1 MQEIAGGKGK
11 DFCLQGKSPALQKV
25 YLARCKLGSKN
36 SSDCSWDLSSYLT
49 VFDAQPDNF
58 LKNLGFLMT
67 YFSPIS
73 QAFIIW
79 ITLAPSPPWRPA
91 PWVSRGSRQRARLR
105 RSPFDGTPG
114 SHGQPRVSPNV
125 SLHHFG
131 PQQIC
136 QRGSERVASCRQNS
150 GATGDF
156 NSSRQV
162 QYMVLRR
169 SGSRRGRAMH
179 APNVASW
186 HRNLARTVQCHM
198 WESTPGDWNVIQ
210 LCTGSRKQTKTS
222 WQEEQKARSTSN
234 NTT

>member
-67 YFSPIS
+67 CFSPIS
-73 QAFIIW
+73 PAFIIW

-114 SHGQPRVSPNV
+114 SHGHMYLPTYHSITLGLNRYVKEEAKGWLPAGKTQLGWRFQQFST
-125 SLHHFG
+125 SSIHG
-131 PQQIC
+131 PK
-136 QRGSERVASCRQNS
+136 A
-150 GATGDF
+150 
-156 NSSRQV
+156 
-162 QYMVLRR
+162 L
-169 SGSRRGRAMH
+169 
-179 APNVASW
+179 
-186 HRNLARTVQCHM
+186 
-198 WESTPGDWNVIQ
+198 
-210 LCTGSRKQTKTS
+210 RKQAWS
-222 WQEEQKARSTSN
+222 SNACSQRCLLAQEFGKNSAVPHVGIHPRRLECHPTLYW
-234 NTT
+234 